1 MEIIVTRARMRSMLW
16 NWGHALNTISGYEND
31 LKVLRQLIV
40 DAQDTLGAQ
49 NLDGMPHSGAPGDSV
64 ARAVELVEKRKE
76 AYSGAERA
84 TMELIEGR
92 LRLKTTMDRHV
103 IELSAL
109 EQQIIRLR
117 YQEGKEW
124 VYIALRV
131 NYSEAQARAIET
143 QAIDKLRATS
153 EIKDCSAK
161 LKF

>member
-1 MEIIVTRARMRSMLW
+1 
-16 NWGHALNTISGYEND
+16 
-31 LKVLRQLIV
+31 
-40 DAQDTLGAQ
+40 
-49 NLDGMPHSGAPGDSV
+49 
-64 ARAVELVEKRKE
+64 
-76 AYSGAERA
+76 
-84 TMELIEGR
+84 MELIEGR
-92 LRLKTTMDRHV
+92 LMLKTTMDRHV